1 MSQGELLNFGS
12 LKLLIQT
19 GFFGL
24 PGTTKFRDFLIYD
37 SEDRK
42 NIQKSLNDTKQKQN
56 ISNVRWD
63 QLKSM
68 NFNDLTYWIGDFDQH
83 HDKLIDLCD
92 SILA

>member
-42 NIQKSLNDTKQKQN
+42 NI
-56 ISNVRWD
+56 
-63 QLKSM
+63 
-68 NFNDLTYWIGDFDQH
+68 
-83 HDKLIDLCD
+83 
-92 SILA
+92 